1 MQSKSNLQFII
12 LRPATLAADIAPL
25 VVHFSLLHYFLCFK
39 DTSLT
44 FWTCMRLILWL
55 DDAGVP
61 KQRGGSWADSSGV
74 AGAAVQLSA
83 MQMCGGGAEQ
93 LPA

>member
-1 MQSKSNLQFII
+1 M
-12 LRPATLAADIAPL
+12 RPATLAADIAPL

-44 FWTCMRLILWL
+44 FWACMSLILWL

-61 KQRGGSWADSSGV
+61 EQCRGGWADSGGV

>member
-1 MQSKSNLQFII
+1 MS
-12 LRPATLAADIAPL
+12 
-25 VVHFSLLHYFLCFK
+25 
-39 DTSLT
+39 
-44 FWTCMRLILWL
+44 LILWL

-61 KQRGGSWADSSGV
+61 EECGGGWADSVGV

-83 MQMCGGGAEQ
+83 MQMCSGGAEQ